1 MKAAIAHDFIRH
13 GGAEKVLEDLHALWP
28 DAPVYTLHDEQ
39 HGRYSGWDIRPSWL
53 QKWLP
58 ASKYRWLFP
67 LYPSIID
74 SMPKKIDWDID
85 FLISS
90 SVSYSKNIVCPE
102 GVPHICYLHRPAM
115 FAYDR
120 RDMFLSG
127 YPKVLHPLLN
137 FFCNRF
143 KAWDQRHA
151 RTPDVYLTNS
161 QYIGNYVKEFY
172 GVESRVVYPGVRIEP
187 FLKEGLTCEPG
198 DYYFCA
204 VRLEGYKRVDLII
217 EACNKLGLKL
227 KIAGTG
233 PLRESLEKIAGP
245 NIEFLGFVKDDEMPS
260 LYANAKGFLFP
271 SEEDFGIA
279 PVESLAA
286 GRPVIALQKG
296 GTQETVIHGE
306 TGVHFPEQ
314 SLMDIVKALEIA
326 EETSWNYSAIRESA
340 KQYSTEVFRRK
351 IIEVV
356 EEVACP

>member
-39 HGRYSGWDIRPSWL
+39 HGRYSDWDIRSSWL

-187 FLKEGLTCEPG
+187 FLKEGLACEPG

-356 EEVACP
+356 EEVTCP

>member
-39 HGRYSGWDIRPSWL
+39 HGRYSDWDIRPSWL